1 MKPFR
6 ERNPAVIGLV
16 SLSIIA
22 LMILGAF
29 RADRLPVI
37 GGGNTY
43 YADFSEAG
51 GLKSGNEVR
60 LAGVAVGSVKSIA
73 LRGDRVRVELLLD
86 EGVAFGEQSGAEI
99 RVRTL
104 LGAMFV
110 AITPDGDGQLPTEAV
125 IPVERTVAPYDVVQA
140 FSGLSETAD
149 RIDTDQLATALDTVS
164 EVANGSPEEF
174 QGTIAGV
181 SALSRKIAARDEQ
194 IGTLLQNLE
203 KVSGV
208 LASRNTELAKLFR
221 DGDVLFRAVA
231 ARRAQIHDLLVAT
244 QQLST
249 QLRGLI
255 ADTKAD
261 LTPALRN
268 LDGVVQVL
276 RKNQDSLDESL
287 QVSGDFYRL
296 FGNTLSNGP
305 WFDSYIFLPP
315 QLDLGLTDQLKG
327 VLGGVTG
334 PDGVV
339 GGVVGGV
346 TGGDG
351 LGGLLGGTPGTPAP
365 STAPAP
371 STGGLLGGD
380 R

>member
-37 GGGNTY
+37 GGGDTY
-43 YADFSEAG
+43 FAEFSEAG

-60 LAGVAVGSVKSIA
+60 LAGVSVGKVKDIT
-73 LRGDRVRVELLLD
+73 LDGDRVKVELLLD
-86 EGVAFGEQSGAEI
+86 KGVRFGEQSGAEI

-110 AITPDGDGQLPTEAV
+110 AITPDGSGQLPVDSV

-140 FSGLSETAD
+140 FSGLSETTD
-149 RIDTDQLATALDTVS
+149 RIDTQQLATALDTIS

-174 QGTIAGV
+174 KGTVAGV
-181 SALSRKIAARDEQ
+181 SALSRKIAARDQQ
-194 IGTLLQNLE
+194 INTLLQNLE

-231 ARRAQIHDLLVAT
+231 ARREQIHDLLVGT
-244 QQLST
+244 QELSR
-249 QLRGLI
+249 QLRGVI

-261 LTPALRN
+261 LNPALKN

-276 RKNQDSLDESL
+276 RKNQDSLDRSL

-296 FGNTLSNGP
+296 FGNTLANGP
-305 WFDSYIFLPP
+305 FFDSYVFLPP

-327 VLGGVTG
+327 VIGN
-334 PDGVV
+334 
-339 GGVVGGV
+339 V
-346 TGGDG
+346 TGGAT
-351 LGGLLGGTPGTPAP
+351 GGTGGTGGTPGT
-365 STAPAP
+365 TAPTVP
-371 STGGLLGGD
+371 GLPPLTGGGS
-380 R
+380 